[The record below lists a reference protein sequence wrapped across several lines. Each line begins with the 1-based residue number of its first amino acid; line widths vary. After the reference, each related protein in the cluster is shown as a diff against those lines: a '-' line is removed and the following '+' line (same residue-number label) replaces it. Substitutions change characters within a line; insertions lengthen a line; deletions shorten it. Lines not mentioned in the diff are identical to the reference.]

1 MKNLAITVKNGGKSF
16 IPGQTVK
23 GQVQWDLANP
33 PRKACL
39 RLIWF
44 TVGKGTEDA
53 GLVESRE
60 FDEPYASDSRNFEFK
75 IPAGPYSFS
84 GLLISLA
91 WALELELDKECLQY
105 DIVVSPTGKEIS
117 LYSGA
122 NS

>member
-1 MKNLAITVKNGGKSF
+1 MVLILVKLQCDNYTRF
-16 IPGQTVK
+16 
-23 GQVQWDLANP
+23 
-33 PRKACL
+33 R
-39 RLIWF
+39 
-44 TVGKGTEDA
+44 
-53 GLVESRE
+53 RE